1 MKITKLKLIVA
12 FGFGIFL
19 AACSKQ
25 EPSCY
30 SRELEKEYKE
40 RMCTMD
46 CPDMLGAMGK
56 PIVTSVRQ
64 TVMESVKMID
74 RSQNGESEN

>member
-46 CPDMLGAMGK
+46 CPGYVGCDGK
-56 PIVTSVRQ
+56 TYCNQCEANR
-64 TVMESVKMID
+64 
-74 RSQNGESEN
+74 NGIR

>member
-1 MKITKLKLIVA
+1 MMKITKLKLIVA

-46 CPDMLGAMGK
+46 CPGYVGCDGK
-56 PIVTSVRQ
+56 TYCNQCEANR
-64 TVMESVKMID
+64 
-74 RSQNGESEN
+74 NGIR

>member
-1 MKITKLKLIVA
+1 MMKITKLKLIVA

-19 AACSKQ
+19 VACSKQ

-46 CPDMLGAMGK
+46 CPGYVGCDGK
-56 PIVTSVRQ
+56 TYCNQCEANR
-64 TVMESVKMID
+64 
-74 RSQNGESEN
+74 NGIR

>member
-1 MKITKLKLIVA
+1 MMKITKLKLIVA
-12 FGFGIFL
+12 FGFGVFL

-30 SRELEKEYKE
+30 SRKLEKAYKE

-46 CPDMLGAMGK
+46 CPGYVGCDGK
-56 PIVTSVRQ
+56 TYCNQCEANR
-64 TVMESVKMID
+64 
-74 RSQNGESEN
+74 NGIR